1 MSKVSNT
8 NYNHISV
15 KTDSMVKMVKELA
28 KLGVFKS
35 KSKKRAKSAVGDAIR
50 QDSDMVGYTK
60 TLGGPQ
66 MRNLPP
72 IQQIQP
78 GMSQSQIDDIQRRND
93 AVVAALRGE
102 VQQQRLEDIEAQQG
116 QRFADITKLGGIM
129 NPLLERFRGSTFPA
143 EAMGDQPIDPFSTRR
158 PGAIPLGDIPDT
170 QEERF
175 TETLNE
181 GGPGAEEK
189 RQTVSLAEEEEEN
202 VPGISIEKIKEEE
215 LPVAKAEVETRTPIR
230 GFTEPPPSA
239 LGQPQPKIRGQTARK
254 NRTAIAADYGV
265 GPPPVLR
272 DTNRPDMLAYYRQLT
287 DATGYDINEALLG
300 SKEKM
305 FDEINSILDE
315 LGKTSS

>member
-78 GMSQSQIDDIQRRND
+78 GMSQSQIEDVQRRND

-158 PGAIPLGDIPDT
+158 PGVILLGNAPDI

-189 RQTVSLAEEEEEN
+189 LQTTSF
-202 VPGISIEKIKEEE
+202 PEEE
-215 LPVAKAEVETRTPIR
+215 LPGITIEQMSEEPLTGGGSSRIQPVERIR
-230 GFTEPPPSA
+230 GP
-239 LGQPQPKIRGQTARK
+239 RGQTARK

-287 DATGYDINEALLG
+287 DATGYDVNEALIG

-305 FDEINSILDE
+305 FAEINNILDE
-315 LGKTSS
+315 LGQTSS